1 MIKKKS
7 SIRLLIIALV
17 CVMMVLAAVQ
27 FKSFATTGKATVD
40 ILRIREK
47 PSTEAEV
54 INVLDVNDAFEII
67 GEEGDWYKI
76 SFKGETGYVSKTY
89 VTANGNVENTNTQP
103 ETKPEE
109 NNTQNNENTETQNP
123 ETPVNNNENTNNAE
137 NNTNTS
143 KATITKKLHKISD
156 NSNVNIIPVI
166 TSEVIGEVKK
176 DEQVQLLGSAGLWAY
191 INSSSVSGWIRID
204 KLSDEVIEVTEEI
217 TIEENNNDE
226 NNATDNTQNEN
237 KDDNNSTENQKT
249 DENTVENKEEQN
261 NQENK
266 EDNNQNNNQ
275 TQTINYD
282 EAKTL
287 YVKVE
292 AVNIRTESNTN
303 SDIVNGLEQNA
314 SVKVIGEEND
324 WYKVEVNGDKGF
336 IRKDLLSTEKVEVT
350 SRSNDFDRTAQTTT
364 NNTNTVQNNQKQT
377 QSNTQQAP
385 AQTQA
390 PAQQTTTSSS
400 GVTGADVAAYAQ
412 QFVGCKY
419 VYAAAG
425 PNAFDCSGLTMYV
438 YNHFG
443 YSLSHS
449 SRVQA
454 TQGKAVTGDLQP
466 GDILV
471 FSNDGKNVGHVGI
484 YIGNDKFVH
493 ASDSTTGVIIS
504 NLHDSW
510 NIKKYWGARRIL

>member
-17 CVMMVLAAVQ
+17 CVMMVLASVQ

-54 INVLDVNDAFEII
+54 INVLDVNDTFEII

-103 ETKPEE
+103 ETKPAE
-109 NNTQNNENTETQNP
+109 NNTQNNENPETQNP

-156 NSNVNIIPVI
+156 NSNVNILPVI

-191 INSSSVSGWIRID
+191 INSSSISGWIRID
-204 KLSDEVIEVTEEI
+204 KLSEEVIEVTEEI
-217 TIEENNNDE
+217 TIDDNNAENNT
-226 NNATDNTQNEN
+226 TDNKQNEN
-237 KDDNNSTENQKT
+237 NDNSTENKKT
-249 DENTVENKEEQN
+249 DENAVENKEEQN

-282 EAKTL
+282 EAKTM
-287 YVKVE
+287 YVKPE

-336 IRKDLLSTEKVEVT
+336 IRKDLLSIEKVEVT
-350 SRSNDFDRTAQTTT
+350 SRSNDFERTAQTTT
-364 NNTNTVQNNQKQT
+364 NNTNAAQNNQ
-377 QSNTQQAP
+377 QQ
-385 AQTQA
+385 
-390 PAQQTTTSSS
+390 TTSSS

-412 QFVGCKY
+412 QFVGCRY

-454 TQGKAVTGDLQP
+454 TQGRAVTGDLQP